1 MFKELTY
8 KEIKLKKAYD
18 FQVLVGNVGGLIG
31 LFLGYALMMIPES
44 IKFVFI
50 HLFYKRN
57 DTPSSDGRQI
67 QYDALNK
74 GDLSKVQNEGN
85 STNL

>member
-1 MFKELTY
+1 MP
-8 KEIKLKKAYD
+8 YD

-44 IKFVFI
+44 IKLIFI

-57 DTPSSDGRQI
+57 DTPSSDCHLI
-67 QYDALNK
+67 KNNALDK
-74 GDLSKVQNEGN
+74 GDLPKVQNEGN